1 MLETKLAFSPTYE
14 LFWKSTKNEKFLD
27 GIILHSLVIEDYLS
41 NLRRGG

>member
-1 MLETKLAFSPTYE
+1 MLEPKLAFSPTYE
-14 LFWKSTKNEKFLD
+14 LFWKSKNEKFLD